1 MGSAFEEK
9 LDELIRVAERV
20 GYMTAQEDVG
30 DVTFKEEMA
39 KERRLRGEVIAAAPA
54 YVSNMTVETSTGT
67 VVGMSIDFLGGS

>member
-39 KERRLRGEVIAAAPA
+39 KERCLRGEVIAAAPA
-54 YVSNMTVETSTGT
+54 YVSNMAVETSTGT